1 MAHRPLEATMR
12 ELTESTDLLPD
23 WSAVRGRLAAEGY
36 VYFRRLVP
44 SADVVRGLIAT
55 VLVDCRWLAPA
66 TDPDELVASELA
78 VGEGEKG
85 FHGMYTAVQM
95 LQEVHEFA
103 LSSTLLSLAGGVL
116 DEPVFCH
123 PMHIFRITPPASRA
137 TSTPAHQDYRLIQG
151 SADTLTTWIPLA
163 DTPATAG
170 GLRVLAGSHRLGVL
184 PVREHAGPGGQALD
198 VADDDPR
205 WRSTTFTAGDVLMF
219 SSLTAH
225 AAVPNVSDRFR
236 MSADFRYQAVT
247 DPVARRP
254 DGFTPHYHPAVPHWR
269 TLTRGWTSTHS
280 VEAPAGLAELERF
293 DYHAPDVPT
302 PPSRFVT
309 APPTSQV

>member
-1 MAHRPLEATMR
+1 MR

-23 WSAVRGRLAAEGY
+23 WPAVRARLAVDGY

-44 SADVVRGLIAT
+44 SADVATVRGLIAT
-55 VLVDCRWLAPA
+55 VLADCRWLAPG
-66 TDPDELVASELA
+66 TDPGQLVASEHA

-95 LQEVHEFA
+95 RQEVHEFA
-103 LSSTLLSLAGGVL
+103 VSPPLLALAGGVL
-116 DEPVFCH
+116 GELVFCH
-123 PMHIFRITPPASRA
+123 PMHIFRISPPVSQA
-137 TSTPAHQDYRLIQG
+137 TSTAAHQDYRLIQG
-151 SADTLTTWIPLA
+151 SADTLTMWIPLA
-163 DTPATAG
+163 DTPAAAG

-184 PVREHAGPGGQALD
+184 PVRQHDGPGGQALD

-225 AAVPNVSDRFR
+225 AAVANLSDRFR
-236 MSADFRYQAVT
+236 LSADFRYQAVT
-247 DPVARRP
+247 DPVAHRP
-254 DGFTPHYHPAVPHWR
+254 DGFVPHYYPAVPHWR
-269 TLTRGWTSTHS
+269 TLTRGWTSTRS
-280 VEAPAGLAELERF
+280 VEVPAGLAEMERF

-309 APPTSQV
+309 ASGASQA